1 MNNGYAA
8 GAIRQYQ
15 QVVNQTATVCD
26 NPHRL
31 VTLLLEGAVDRLALA
46 KGHAAQGVIHEKDR
60 HIRSVMA
67 IVDGLRMSLNRKA
80 GGGIAENLDQL
91 YDYMNRRLLE
101 ANLKND
107 PSMMDEVI
115 ALLNEI
121 KSGWVAIGSEVNA
134 ANKAGSGIVNQ
145 SQ

>member
-46 KGHAAQGVIHEKDR
+46 KGHTAQGVIHEKDR
-60 HIRSVMA
+60 NIRSVMA
-67 IVDGLRMSLNRKA
+67 ILDGLRMSLNKKA
-80 GGGIAENLDQL
+80 GGEIAENLDQL

-107 PSMMDEVI
+107 LSMMDEVI
-115 ALLNEI
+115 ALLHEI
-121 KSGWVAIGSEVNA
+121 RSGWVAIGGEVNS
-134 ANKAGSGIVNQ
+134 ANKPDSGTVNAGQ
-145 SQ
+145 

>member
-1 MNNGYAA
+1 MNKGYAA
-8 GAIRQYQ
+8 GVVKQYE
-15 QVVNQTATVCD
+15 QVATQTAAVCD

-31 VTLLLEGAVDRLALA
+31 VTLLLEGAIDGLALA
-46 KGHAAQGVIHEKDR
+46 KGHAARNVFHKKGR
-60 HIRSVMA
+60 HIHSVMA
-67 IVDGLRMSLNRKA
+67 IVDGLRMNLNKEA
-80 GGGIAENLDQL
+80 GGEIAQNLDQL

-121 KSGWVAIGSEVNA
+121 KSGWVAIGGDANT
-134 ANKAGSGIVNQ
+134 ANKADSGTVNA

>member
-1 MNNGYAA
+1 MNKGYAA

-46 KGHAAQGVIHEKDR
+46 KGHTAQGVIHEKDR

-67 IVDGLRMSLNRKA
+67 IVDGLRMNLNREA

-107 PSMMDEVI
+107 LSMMDEVI

-121 KSGWVAIGSEVNA
+121 KSGWVAIGSEVNGTKA
-134 ANKAGSGIVNQ
+134 ADSGTLNP